1 LLVPVLGAIVGVL
14 AGVFAAAQIL
24 DRGVH
29 APNVL
34 RMRERVA
41 REQILHTMPTASVSV
56 VRVYSTRVAPGR
68 VVRQRPRPDAKLQR
82 GVEVTLLVSKGTPF
96 AQVPSIASGT
106 APEAAKANLERSGF
120 AARYRWTPSWYVR
133 KGTVVELSPGAGMR
147 VRRPATVR
155 IVISSGWP
163 RQVVPDLSG
172 FDVEAAKQELVAKHL
187 RYGIVYRRTQ
197 TAVADQ
203 VLAQKPAAGAT
214 VYRGTRIWLGVARR
228 VRWKKV
234 ISQSGSGSFESVP
247 FTVPVKWRIR
257 YRLDGGD
264 LFGASTEFAWTRD
277 GDLFS
282 DDSFFADQTGA
293 MQVHDVSDG
302 GGTYRL
308 SVHPYG
314 SGVSWYVE
322 VDALQ

>member
-1 LLVPVLGAIVGVL
+1 MPVLGAIVGVL

-106 APEAAKANLERSGF
+106 APETAKANLERSGF
-120 AARYRWTPSWYVR
+120 AVRYRWTPSWYVR

-155 IVISSGWP
+155 IVISTGWP
-163 RQVVPDLSG
+163 RQVVPDLAG

-203 VLAQKPAAGAT
+203 VLAQKPAAGDDGLPRHACLDRRRAESALDEGLLAVRLGCVRERSVHRSGEVAHPLPARRGRLLRC
-214 VYRGTRIWLGVARR
+214 VYRAR
-228 VRWKKV
+228 
-234 ISQSGSGSFESVP
+234 
-247 FTVPVKWRIR
+247 
-257 YRLDGGD
+257 
-264 LFGASTEFAWTRD
+264 
-277 GDLFS
+277 
-282 DDSFFADQTGA
+282 
-293 MQVHDVSDG
+293 
-302 GGTYRL
+302 
-308 SVHPYG
+308 
-314 SGVSWYVE
+314 
-322 VDALQ
+322 VDA